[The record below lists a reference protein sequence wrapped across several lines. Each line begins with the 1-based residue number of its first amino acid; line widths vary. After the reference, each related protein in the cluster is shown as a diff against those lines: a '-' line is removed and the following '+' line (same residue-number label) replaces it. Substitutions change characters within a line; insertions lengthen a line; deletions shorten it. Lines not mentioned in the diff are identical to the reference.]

1 MDGTLAAAAE
11 AFRERPR
18 RGATAETTAAESR
31 ELTKFVAA
39 LGGMTPLA
47 QLTPGQIED
56 YQRRFIP
63 RARADEDMAKAIR
76 NNRLAVEHLR
86 VVQTFLRWLGTHGH
100 ASPDLAKALRV
111 PPKRE
116 AVEKGIIRDLT
127 LRIRDNPHYFYTPRV
142 DSPAPVRLGIDFGT
156 SNTSVA
162 LFDGQRV
169 RLLPIDPANYSPQT
183 CRSLLYLKRAGGRMI
198 GKGALQQLFADNSDM
213 RPRRWIRQPVG
224 DYEFIGSE
232 MFYVATHYLEVDAD
246 EPGRFFESLKTGLRT
261 KATVQTLLLDTMPPK
276 GTPPTGMMFSVEDL
290 IGEFLAEVKERAE
303 VEVGGRVDE
312 IYLGRPVHFSTDP
325 EVDTAAA
332 AHLQKAAAAAGFT
345 RVFLQYEPVAAALDY
360 DLRLARPQT
369 VLVFDFGGGTLDVT
383 VMRIGGG
390 IAPEILSLDGVPV
403 GGDNLDFRIM
413 QGKLL
418 KYFGQGVTIGEKH
431 LEFPRHLLDRIT
443 RWQTI
448 RELNNPQTR
457 EFLRDA
463 EYGAS
468 NPRAIRALQ
477 CLINNELS
485 LALYEEIERAKIELS
500 TKDEARIRMFNRD
513 IAINERITRP
523 EFESLIH
530 DEVQAIAACVDR
542 AVAAAGL
549 TPGDIDVVLR
559 TGGSSSIPIF
569 LRLLEDRFGPAKIR
583 KQDVFT
589 GIAAGLGIA
598 AWRSVQGVDDPR
610 LLAKAG

>member
-1 MDGTLAAAAE
+1 
-11 AFRERPR
+11 
-18 RGATAETTAAESR
+18 
-31 ELTKFVAA
+31 
-39 LGGMTPLA
+39 
-47 QLTPGQIED
+47 
-56 YQRRFIP
+56 
-63 RARADEDMAKAIR
+63 
-76 NNRLAVEHLR
+76 
-86 VVQTFLRWLGTHGH
+86 
-100 ASPDLAKALRV
+100 
-111 PPKRE
+111 
-116 AVEKGIIRDLT
+116 
-127 LRIRDNPHYFYTPRV
+127 V

-261 KATVQTLLLDTMPPK
+261 KATVQTLLLDPTPPK

-413 QGKLL
+413 QG
-418 KYFGQGVTIGEKH
+418 
-431 LEFPRHLLDRIT
+431 
-443 RWQTI
+443 
-448 RELNNPQTR
+448 
-457 EFLRDA
+457 
-463 EYGAS
+463 
-468 NPRAIRALQ
+468 
-477 CLINNELS
+477 
-485 LALYEEIERAKIELS
+485 
-500 TKDEARIRMFNRD
+500 
-513 IAINERITRP
+513 
-523 EFESLIH
+523 
-530 DEVQAIAACVDR
+530 
-542 AVAAAGL
+542 
-549 TPGDIDVVLR
+549 
-559 TGGSSSIPIF
+559 
-569 LRLLEDRFGPAKIR
+569 
-583 KQDVFT
+583 
-589 GIAAGLGIA
+589 
-598 AWRSVQGVDDPR
+598 
-610 LLAKAG
+610 